1 MKEAA
6 MADEIK
12 AEKREV
18 FGKGAARK
26 LRAAGRTPAV
36 IYGLDK
42 DPNHVTFDAHQIY
55 MEVRSNLNAVLTLNV
70 DGAQQLALVK
80 DVQIN
85 PLSREIEHV
94 DMLRVRADQKVDV
107 EVPLELEGEPFGGA
121 VAALEI
127 QDLLVQAPAT
137 AIPERIVI
145 SVQDAEDGAVI
156 RVADLVLPEGVST
169 SLDPEEAVVSVQIPR
184 EEIPAEESETSEE
197 AAEGDTGADAQEA
210 AE

>member
-1 MKEAA
+1 